1 MQNYDACNWTNNHMQ
16 KNVTLNLELQIE
28 QEKEQ
33 FFLLAT
39 HLYSQK
45 GCAIETTVA
54 RTIITFSI
62 ELMVLMAVV

>member
-33 FFLLAT
+33 FFCWQHTYTAKKDALSKPQLL
-39 HLYSQK
+39 
-45 GCAIETTVA
+45 
-54 RTIITFSI
+54 
-62 ELMVLMAVV
+62 EL

>member
-1 MQNYDACNWTNNHMQ
+1 MMLA
-16 KNVTLNLELQIE
+16 IE
-28 QEKEQ
+28 QTTICKRTLHWIGIADWTRKGTI
-33 FFLLAT
+33 FLLAT